1 MKLAGSY
8 TFAAPRETVWELLN
22 DPAMLCRIIPGCQRL
37 EQIGED
43 SYAADI
49 KLGIAGVRGD
59 YSGTVKISD
68 QQPPERYHLEGEG
81 KGKPGFAKGAGDV
94 DLSAE
99 ADGRTTMRY
108 SGTAQVGGAVAGIG
122 QRLIEGAAKS
132 IINQSLKALSAE
144 LEQRVGTLSANLVP
158 EAGGEARATAPAVST
173 SMPASGTAEGGG
185 EAIGA
190 EAARAPLEQTL
201 ALATGETAALRPPSP
216 QRPSGPEGD
225 GRVVSQPS
233 VTRAG
238 EGLSAVDVVRG
249 MADDL
254 LTQQPYLRWLLPL
267 AAGVLLG
274 LLLGRG
280 RTMKREG

>member
-22 DPAMLCRIIPGCQRL
+22 DPATLCRIIPGCQRL

-94 DLSAE
+94 ELAVE

-144 LEQRVGTLSANLVP
+144 LEQRVETVPSNLAPEPDLS
-158 EAGGEARATAPAVST
+158 S
-173 SMPASGTAEGGG
+173 SMPASGAAGGG
-185 EAIGA
+185 GDAIGA
-190 EAARAPLEQTL
+190 EAAQTPLEQTS
-201 ALATGETAALRPPSP
+201 AIATGETVGLPPPSP
-216 QRPSGPEGD
+216 RRPSGPEGN
-225 GRVVSQPS
+225 GRPVLQPS
-233 VTRAG
+233 TTLAG
-238 EGLSAVDVVRG
+238 EGLTAVDVARG
-249 MADDL
+249 MAEDL
-254 LTQQPYLRWLLPL
+254 LAQQPYLRWLLPL
-267 AAGVLLG
+267 AAGLLLG

-280 RTMKREG
+280 RTMKGAG

>member
-22 DPAMLCRIIPGCQRL
+22 DPSTLCRIIPGCQRL
-37 EQIGED
+37 EQLGED

-81 KGKPGFAKGAGDV
+81 KGKPGFAKGVGEV
-94 DLSAE
+94 ELIGE
-99 ADGRTTMRY
+99 ADGTTTMRY
-108 SGTAQVGGAVAGIG
+108 SGTAHVGGAVAGIG

-144 LEQRVGTLSANLVP
+144 LEQRVATLPSNLAP
-158 EAGGEARATAPAVST
+158 ESEGEDGETAPALSR
-173 SMPASGTAEGGG
+173 SMPASGTAEGSG
-185 EAIGA
+185 EAIGV
-190 EAARAPLEQTL
+190 EAAQTPLEQTS
-201 ALATGETAALRPPSP
+201 AIATGETAALPPPSP
-216 QRPSGPEGD
+216 RLPSGHEGD
-225 GRVVSQPS
+225 GRPVLQPS
-233 VTRAG
+233 TALAG
-238 EGLSAVDVVRG
+238 EGLTAVDVARG
-249 MADDL
+249 MAEDL
-254 LTQQPYLRWLLPL
+254 VAQQPYLRWLLPL
-267 AAGVLLG
+267 AAGLLLG

-280 RTMKREG
+280 RTLRGEG